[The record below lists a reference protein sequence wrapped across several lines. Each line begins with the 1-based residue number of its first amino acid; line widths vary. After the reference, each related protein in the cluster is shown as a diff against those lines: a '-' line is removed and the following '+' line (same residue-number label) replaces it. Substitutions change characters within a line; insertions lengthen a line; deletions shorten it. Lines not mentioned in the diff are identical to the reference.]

1 MTSNDINFLHLD
13 VWSRSHHKVKG
24 HRRWGVCLCECY
36 VYFYLIYLFFFFWGG
51 GETCFCYGYPT
62 FAFSHGF
69 VSSTMSMELISKS
82 KVLNSASWYNCVDW
96 FDMKSDVGS
105 NILSILGHRW
115 RSKITG
121 LKVFVLSIWML
132 LVIFQFILIYIVS
145 VFAGLQFSTGWPR
158 TLFNGR
164 RTHMME
170 MISHV
175 ANHKSCQ
182 HRCNKKWNFLCIFI
196 KEKLWNQEWHH

>member
-13 VWSRSHHKVKG
+13 VCSRSHHKVKG

-69 VSSTMSMELISKS
+69 VSSTMSMEMISKS

-96 FDMKSDVGS
+96 LDMKSDVGS

-115 RSKITG
+115 RSKIIG
-121 LKVFVLSIWML
+121 LKVFVFSEMNASCHISIYSDL
-132 LVIFQFILIYIVS
+132 HCVCLCRAAV
-145 VFAGLQFSTGWPR
+145 
-158 TLFNGR
+158 
-164 RTHMME
+164 
-170 MISHV
+170 
-175 ANHKSCQ
+175 Q
-182 HRCNKKWNFLCIFI
+182 HRLTENFVQ
-196 KEKLWNQEWHH
+196 WQEDTYDGNDFTCSKP